1 MNAVTAVQAYSF
13 IDNVALVEQ
22 ATPHQLVT
30 LLMRSANQRL
40 AQALQSVEQNDTPA
54 KGEHLS
60 KVLDILNYLSVCVE
74 PQQGGEDLSEN
85 LLNLYRYMER
95 RILHANLHHDAAIIV
110 EVKSL
115 LTELEDGWHAINGS
129 DHNVEI

>member
-1 MNAVTAVQAYSF
+1 MNAVTAVKAYSF

-40 AQALQSVEQNDTPA
+40 AQALKSVEQNDISA
-54 KGEHLS
+54 KSEHLS
-60 KVLDILNYLSVCVE
+60 KALDIFNYLSVCVE

-85 LLNLYRYMER
+85 LLNLYAYMKN
-95 RILHANLHHDAAIIV
+95 RILHANLHHDAAPLIEI
-110 EVKSL
+110 KSL
-115 LTELEDGWHAINGS
+115 LMELETGWQAICGR
-129 DHNVEI
+129 DQNV

>member
-1 MNAVTAVQAYSF
+1 MNAVTAVKAYSF

-40 AQALQSVEQNDTPA
+40 AQALQSVEQNDISA
-54 KGEHLS
+54 KSEHLS
-60 KVLDILNYLSVCVE
+60 KALDIFNYLSVCVE

-85 LLNLYRYMER
+85 LLNLYAYMKN
-95 RILHANLHHDAAIIV
+95 RILHANLHHDAAPLIEI
-110 EVKSL
+110 KSL
-115 LTELEDGWHAINGS
+115 LMELETGWQAISGS
-129 DHNVEI
+129 DQNV

>member
-1 MNAVTAVQAYSF
+1 MNAVTAVKAYSF

-40 AQALQSVEQNDTPA
+40 AQALKSVEQNDISA
-54 KGEHLS
+54 KSEHLS
-60 KVLDILNYLSVCVE
+60 KALDIFNYLSVCVE

-85 LLNLYRYMER
+85 LLNLYAYMKN
-95 RILHANLHHDAAIIV
+95 RILHANLHHDAAPLIEI
-110 EVKSL
+110 KSL
-115 LTELEDGWHAINGS
+115 LMELETGWQAISGS
-129 DHNVEI
+129 DQNV